1 MFRRIRQ
8 GWELTKKSWS
18 VVREHPKLL
27 RLTITGAV
35 MALVVAIV
43 VGGPGLWLASSDV
56 DSTQVVGWVLLAVAS
71 YLASFFVI
79 YYNVALAAAADEALA
94 GREPDLTAA
103 RSRAR
108 HQLPAIAGW
117 ALVSM
122 IVAVLV
128 NGLRDRGGSAG
139 RILGAI
145 GAAAWGFV
153 TFFVVPVLALEGIG
167 PLAAMKRS
175 AQLVRRKWGEQA
187 TGNVAIGGFATLGSI
202 LGAIVFA
209 LGIVL
214 VVSGATAN
222 IAIGAVLVV
231 VGALVTIVTS
241 VVAGA
246 MRGVFGVAL
255 YHFGVDDEARG
266 PFERSEL
273 ATAAT

>member
-1 MFRRIRQ
+1 MFARMRQ

-18 VVREHPKLL
+18 VVRTHPKLL
-27 RLTITGAV
+27 RLTVTGGV

-43 VGGPGLWLASSDV
+43 VGGPGLWLAASDV
-56 DSTQVVGWVLLAVAS
+56 DSTRIVGWVLLAIAS

-94 GREPDLTAA
+94 GREPDLAAA

-108 HQLPAIAGW
+108 RQLPAIAGW

-122 IVAVLV
+122 IVSLLI
-128 NGLRDRGGSAG
+128 NGLRDRGGTAG
-139 RILGAI
+139 RLLGAI
-145 GAAAWGFV
+145 GAAAWTFV

-167 PLAAMKRS
+167 PIAAVKRS
-175 AQLVRRKWGEQA
+175 AGLVRQKWGQQV
-187 TGNVAIGGFATLGSI
+187 TGNVVIGGVATLASI

-209 LGIVL
+209 VGIVL
-214 VVSGATAN
+214 VVSGATAGV
-222 IAIGAVLVV
+222 AAGAVLVV
-231 VGALVTIVTS
+231 IGAVVTIAGA

>member
-1 MFRRIRQ
+1 MFARMRQ

-27 RLTITGAV
+27 RLTITGGV
-35 MALVVAIV
+35 MALLVAIV
-43 VGGPGLWLASSDV
+43 VGGPGLWLSSSDI
-56 DSTQVVGWVLLAVAS
+56 DSTKVVGWVLLGAAS

-94 GREPDLTAA
+94 GREPDLAA
-103 RSRAR
+103 AKSRAR
-108 HQLPAIAGW
+108 RQLPAIAGW

-122 IVAVLV
+122 IVALLLNVI
-128 NGLRDRGGSAG
+128 RDRAGNAG
-139 RILGAI
+139 RLLGAV

-167 PLAAMKRS
+167 PIAAMKRS
-175 AQLVRRKWGEQA
+175 TTLVRQKWGQQV
-187 TGNVAIGGFATLGSI
+187 TGNVVIGGFASVASI

-209 LGIVL
+209 VGIVL
-214 VVSGATAN
+214 VVTGATAN
-222 IAIGAVLVV
+222 VVIGAVLVA
-231 VGALVTIVTS
+231 VGAVITIAGS

-273 ATAAT
+273 AGAAS

>member
-1 MFRRIRQ
+1 MFRRMRQ

-27 RLTITGAV
+27 RLTITGGV
-35 MALVVAIV
+35 MALLVAIV

-56 DSTQVVGWVLLAVAS
+56 DSTRVVGWVLLGVAS

-103 RSRAR
+103 KRRAR
-108 HQLPAIAGW
+108 GQLPAIAGW

-122 IVAVLV
+122 IVALLV
-128 NGLRDRGGSAG
+128 NALRDRGGAAG
-139 RILGAI
+139 RILGTI
-145 GAAAWGFV
+145 GAAAWTFV

-167 PLAAMKRS
+167 PIQAVKRS
-175 AQLVRRKWGEQA
+175 GQLVRQKWGQQV
-187 TGNVAIGGFATLGSI
+187 TGNVVIGGLATVASI
-202 LGAIVFA
+202 LGAIVFVV
-209 LGIVL
+209 GIVL
-214 VVSGATAN
+214 VASGATVG
-222 IAIGAVLVV
+222 IAGGALLVVLGAVI
-231 VGALVTIVTS
+231 GIAGS